1 MTDAP
6 AITRKTDRRHRA
18 KAGPGQF
25 VTDQELIEWL
35 GIPADI
41 GRQALH
47 ALDRNRASNFPKK
60 QPFWGDRRYFP
71 AVQKWLESGYGF
83 KIDDLKRRAS

>member
-6 AITRKTDRRHRA
+6 TITRKTERRHRA
-18 KAGPGQF
+18 KAGMGVY
-25 VTDQELIEWL
+25 VTDQELIEYL
-35 GIPADI
+35 GLPADL

-60 QPFWGDRRYFP
+60 QPFWGDRRYLP
-71 AVQKWLESGYGF
+71 AVQQWLDEQN
-83 KIDDLKRRAS
+83 KIKVEPIKRRTA